1 MTNFKFALR
10 INFRKPKNKS
20 KMILTESLP
29 TLKVLS
35 TVYGGES

>member
-10 INFRKPKNKS
+10 ANLKPKNKS